1 MATITE
7 LEQALIAADAAGDVE
22 AATLLAREIQI
33 RRETG
38 GERGVIPMMG
48 DAPLPS
54 EMVEATP
61 VEQPPVQP
69 VEQAPLAQQQE
80 GGILSTLKNLPAA
93 IVETVT
99 GAERATEATRTL
111 PEWTT
116 MPELNS
122 FSFQSA
128 LTGLGTLLS
137 TTDQAV
143 EIIKSNYP
151 ATEVMQDEKGNFI
164 LRSSIDG
171 KDYAIPPGFSMG
183 DIPRGVAAA
192 RLFTPYGAGSV
203 GAYLGLQAPK
213 TILGAGLRGT
223 GIQTGIEAAKV
234 GAGAEFKPEQIAK
247 DIAITGGLEA
257 VVPAASR
264 VVKALKGTPTP
275 PPPRIEPTMDGV
287 TPPVSAPTMPMADL
301 VETTRV
307 AAGETRIPGAQT
319 RAMQVLA
326 SETAADP
333 KTLEAAKRLGIDQ
346 FLQPDHITTNQ
357 VYRELAQAVKSVPGS
372 QARATELEGFKVI
385 GERADKLLADIGGT
399 KDMSTLSATV
409 QKRMQSD
416 VDDLATKTEY
426 LFTNTINKAIPVR
439 AEVNPQSILNYL
451 ITRGE
456 DLGGLQN
463 LSAMEKDVF
472 KRLSPKKQKIDG
484 VDVEVLPTY
493 AQLDQVR
500 KDIGSAYKQAGPFKD
515 SDRASL
521 DALYGPLAQDQKAV
535 AQSFGVG
542 EAFEAA
548 QKAVKVR
555 KSIEK
560 DMTSLFGK
568 QLHLSMVDNVTG
580 SMKALP
586 KGDEKKLIALLKAVP
601 PDMRQEVVASGLN
614 TAFGRAALD
623 KKLGFNEF
631 ATFYQGL
638 LENKQAYAAVMSN
651 LPTGARKQLSD
662 LYRVSRGIAL
672 SSRERIVTGRI
683 QAAQQALFDNADNF
697 VGKIIEAGK
706 KGAIVSTV
714 EMAGRSV
721 GLPGVGVAAAV
732 ASAVTKNKT
741 PMQKAADDLLSSRE
755 FLQAARDVA
764 QGNNQKAAEQVAK
777 SKAFTKL
784 AKQLGM
790 PQQMDYRIQWLLNTM
805 QASRQFGD
813 ENNPTQENE

>member
-1 MATITE
+1 MATIQE
-7 LEQALIAADAAGDVE
+7 LEQALMAADAAGDVE
-22 AATLLAREIQI
+22 AATLIAREIQI
-33 RRETG
+33 RRETE

-54 EMVEATP
+54 EMAEAAP
-61 VEQPPVQP
+61 VEQPPAMP
-69 VEQAPLAQQQE
+69 VEQAPQAQQQE

-111 PEWTT
+111 PEWTS

-151 ATEVMQDEKGNFI
+151 ATQVMQDEKGNFI

-183 DIPRGVAAA
+183 DIPRVIGGALA
-192 RLFTPYGAGSV
+192 FTPAGR
-203 GAYLGLQAPK
+203 AT
-213 TILGAGLRGT
+213 TILGAGGKAGLT
-223 GIQTGIEAAKV
+223 QAGIEATKV
-234 GAGAEFKPEQIAK
+234 GAGAELKPEQIVK
-247 DIAITGGLEA
+247 DIATTSVLEA
-257 VVPAASR
+257 AVPGASR
-264 VVKALKGTPTP
+264 VVKTLRGTSTP
-275 PPPRIEPTMDGV
+275 QPPRIEPAMDASI
-287 TPPVSAPTMPMADL
+287 PSVSAPNMPLTELA
-301 VETTRV
+301 ETTKV

-326 SETAADP
+326 SETAPDP
-333 KTLEAAKRLGIDQ
+333 KTLEAAKRLGVDQ
-346 FLQPDHITTNQ
+346 YLQPDHITTNQ

-372 QARATELEGFKVI
+372 QARAAEIDAFRAI
-385 GERADKLLADIGGT
+385 GDRADKLVADIGGT

-416 VDDLATKTEY
+416 VDDLAAKTED
-426 LFTNTINKAIPVR
+426 LFVNTINKAIPVR
-439 AEVNPQSILNYL
+439 AEVTPQNILNYL

-472 KRLSPKKQKIDG
+472 KRLSPKKEKING
-484 VDVEVLPTY
+484 VDVEVYPTY

-542 EAFEAA
+542 EAFELA
-548 QKAVKVR
+548 QNGVKIR

-568 QLHLSMVDNVTG
+568 QLHLSMVDNITG
-580 SMKALP
+580 AMKALP
-586 KGDEKKLIALLKAVP
+586 KGDEKKLINLLKAVP
-601 PDMRQEVVASGLN
+601 ADMRQEVVASGLN

-623 KKLGFNEF
+623 KKLGFNEY
-631 ATFYQGL
+631 ATWYQGL

-651 LPTGARKQLSD
+651 LPPGARKQLSD

-697 VGKIIEAGK
+697 IGKIVEAGQ

-732 ASAVTKNKT
+732 ASAVTKSKT

-764 QGNNQKAAEQVAK
+764 QGNNKKAAEQVAK
-777 SKAFTKL
+777 SKAFTRF
-784 AKQLGM
+784 AKELGM
-790 PQQMDYRIQWLLNTM
+790 PQQMDYRVQWLLNTM
-805 QASRQFGD
+805 QSGRQFGD
-813 ENNPTQENE
+813 EGE

>member
-1 MATITE
+1 MATTQE

-54 EMVEATP
+54 EKAEAAPVEPLPTSP
-61 VEQPPVQP
+61 VEQQQLPPT
-69 VEQAPLAQQQE
+69 E
-80 GGILSTLKNLPAA
+80 GGILSTLKKLPSA

-99 GAERATEATRTL
+99 GAQRATEATRTL
-111 PEWTT
+111 PEWTS

-171 KDYAIPPGFSMG
+171 KDYVIPPGFSMG
-183 DIPRGVAAA
+183 DIPRVVGGIAA
-192 RLFTPYGAGSV
+192 FTPAGR
-203 GAYLGLQAPK
+203 AT
-213 TILGAGLRGT
+213 TILGAGGKAGLT
-223 GIQTGIEAAKV
+223 QASIEAAKV
-234 GAGAEFKPEQIAK
+234 GAGAELKPVEIAK
-247 DIAITGGLEA
+247 EVATTSILEA
-257 VVPAASR
+257 AVPGASR
-264 VVKALKGTPTP
+264 VVKTLKDTPTP
-275 PPPRIEPTMDGV
+275 APPRIEPTMDV
-287 TPPVSAPTMPMADL
+287 SIPPVSAPAMPMTELA
-301 VETTRV
+301 ETTKV

-326 SETAADP
+326 SETAPDP
-333 KTLEAAKRLGIDQ
+333 KTIEAAKRLGIDQ
-346 FLQPDHITTNQ
+346 YLQPDHVTTNQ

-372 QARATELEGFKVI
+372 QARAAEIDAFRAI
-385 GERADKLLADIGGT
+385 SDRADKLVADISGT

-416 VDDLATKTEY
+416 VDDLVTKTED

-472 KRLSPKKQKIDG
+472 RRLSPKKQKVDG
-484 VDVEVLPTY
+484 VDVEIFPTY

-548 QKAVKVR
+548 NKAVQVR

-568 QLHLSMVDNVTG
+568 QLHLSMVDNITG
-580 SMKALP
+580 AIKALP
-586 KGDEKKLIALLKAVP
+586 KGDEKKLINLLKAVP
-601 PDMRQEVVASGLN
+601 ADMRQEVVASGLN

-623 KKLGFNEF
+623 KKLGFNEY
-631 ATFYQGL
+631 ATWYQGL
-638 LENKQAYAAVMSN
+638 LENKQAYTALMSN
-651 LPTGARKQLSD
+651 LPPGARKQLSD

-672 SSRERIVTGRI
+672 SSKERIVTGRI

-697 VGKIIEAGK
+697 IGKIVEAGK

-777 SKAFTKL
+777 SKAFTKF
-784 AKQLGM
+784 AKELGM
-790 PQQMDYRIQWLLNTM
+790 PQKMDYRVQWLLNTM
-805 QASRQFGD
+805 QSGRQFGD
-813 ENNPTQENE
+813 EGEQ

>member
-1 MATITE
+1 MATTQE
-7 LEQALIAADAAGDVE
+7 LEQALMAADAAGDVE
-22 AATLLAREIQI
+22 AATLIAREIQI

-54 EMVEATP
+54 ETTPSP
-61 VEQPPVQP
+61 VEPLPSSE
-69 VEQAPLAQQQE
+69 VEQKQLPPAE
-80 GGILSTLKNLPAA
+80 GGILTTLKNLPSA
-93 IVETVT
+93 IVESVT
-99 GAERATEATRTL
+99 GAKRATEATRTL
-111 PEWTT
+111 PEWTS

-151 ATEVMQDEKGNFI
+151 ATEVMQDEKGNYI

-183 DIPRGVAAA
+183 DIPRVVGGIAA
-192 RLFTPYGAGSV
+192 FTPAGR
-203 GAYLGLQAPK
+203 AT
-213 TILGAGLRGT
+213 TILGAGSKAAGT
-223 GIQTGIEAAKV
+223 QAAIEAAKV
-234 GAGAEFKPEQIAK
+234 GAGAELKPVEIAK
-247 DIAITGGLEA
+247 DIATTGVLEA
-257 VVPAASR
+257 VVPGASR

-275 PPPRIEPTMDGV
+275 APPRIEPTMDGSV
-287 TPPVSAPTMPMADL
+287 TPPVIAPTMPMAEL
-301 VETTRV
+301 AETTKV

-326 SETAADP
+326 SETAPDP
-333 KTLEAAKRLGIDQ
+333 KTIEAAKRLGIDQ
-346 FLQPDHITTNQ
+346 YLQPDHVTTNQ

-372 QARATELEGFKVI
+372 QARAAEIDAFRAI
-385 GERADKLLADIGGT
+385 GDRADKLVADIGGT
-399 KDMSTLSATV
+399 KDMSTLSAIV

-416 VDDLATKTEY
+416 VDDLATKTED

-472 KRLSPKKQKIDG
+472 RRLSPKIQKIDG
-484 VDVEVLPTY
+484 VDVEVFPTY

-500 KDIGSAYKQAGPFKD
+500 KDIGSAYKQSGPFKD

-521 DALYGPLAQDQKAV
+521 DALYGPLAKDQKAV

-548 QKAVKVR
+548 NKAVQVR

-568 QLHLSMVDNVTG
+568 QLHLSMVDNITG
-580 SMKALP
+580 AMKALP
-586 KGDEKKLIALLKAVP
+586 KGDEKKLINLLKAVP
-601 PDMRQEVVASGLN
+601 ADMRQEVVASGLN

-623 KKLGFNEF
+623 KKLGFNEY
-631 ATFYQGL
+631 ATWYQGL
-638 LENKQAYAAVMSN
+638 LENKQAYTAVMSN
-651 LPTGARKQLSD
+651 LPPGARKQLSD

-672 SSRERIVTGRI
+672 SSKERIVTGRI

-697 VGKIIEAGK
+697 IGKIVEAGK

-777 SKAFTKL
+777 SKAFTKF
-784 AKQLGM
+784 ARELGM
-790 PQQMDYRIQWLLNTM
+790 PQEMDYRVQWLLNTM
-805 QASRQFGD
+805 QSSRQFGD
-813 ENNPTQENE
+813 EGEQ

>member
-1 MATITE
+1 MATTQE
-7 LEQALIAADAAGDVE
+7 LEQALIAADAAGDVQ

-54 EMVEATP
+54 EKAEAAPVEPLPTSP
-61 VEQPPVQP
+61 VEQQQLPPT
-69 VEQAPLAQQQE
+69 E
-80 GGILSTLKNLPAA
+80 GGILSTLKKLPSA

-99 GAERATEATRTL
+99 GAQRATEATRTL
-111 PEWTT
+111 PEWTS

-122 FSFQSA
+122 FSFQSV
-128 LTGLGTLLS
+128 LTGMGTLLS

-143 EIIKSNYP
+143 EIIKANYP
-151 ATEVMQDEKGNFI
+151 ATEVMQDEKGNYI

-171 KDYAIPPGFSMG
+171 KDYAVPPGFSMG
-183 DIPRGVAAA
+183 DIPRVIGGIAA
-192 RLFTPYGAGSV
+192 FTPAGRATTV
-203 GAYLGLQAPK
+203 
-213 TILGAGLRGT
+213 LGAGGGAAAT
-223 GIQTGIEAAKV
+223 QAGIEAAKV
-234 GAGAEFKPEQIAK
+234 ASGAELKPYEIVK
-247 DIAITGGLEA
+247 DVATTGVLEA
-257 VVPAASR
+257 AVPGASR
-264 VVKALKGTPTP
+264 VIKALRGEPAP
-275 PPPRIEPTMDGV
+275 PIPRVEPTMDRVVVPQPVGG
-287 TPPVSAPTMPMADL
+287 TPQASMTLPELA
-301 VETTRV
+301 ETTKV

-326 SETAADP
+326 SETAPDP
-333 KTLEAAKRLGIDQ
+333 KTIEAAKRLGIDQ
-346 FLQPDHITTNQ
+346 YLQPDHVTTNQ

-372 QARATELEGFKVI
+372 QARAAELDSFRVI
-385 GERADKLLADIGGT
+385 GERADKLVADIGGT

-409 QKRMQSD
+409 QKQMQSD
-416 VDDLATKTEY
+416 VDDLAAKTED
-426 LFTNTINKAIPVR
+426 LFINTINKAIPVR
-439 AEVNPQSILNYL
+439 AEVNPQNILNYL
-451 ITRGE
+451 ITRGK

-472 KRLSPKKQKIDG
+472 RRLSPKKQKIDG
-484 VDVEVLPTY
+484 VDVEVYPTY

-548 QKAVKVR
+548 NKTVQVR

-568 QLHLSMVDNVTG
+568 QLHLSMVDNITG
-580 SMKALP
+580 AIKALP
-586 KGDEKKLIALLKAVP
+586 KGDEKKLINLLKAVP
-601 PDMRQEVVASGLN
+601 ADMRQEVVASGLN

-623 KKLGFNEF
+623 KKLGFNEY
-631 ATFYQGL
+631 ATWYQGL
-638 LENKQAYAAVMSN
+638 LENKQAYTAVMSN
-651 LPTGARKQLSD
+651 LPPGARKQLSD

-672 SSRERIVTGRI
+672 SSKERIVTGRI

-697 VGKIIEAGK
+697 IGKIVEAGK

-714 EMAGRSV
+714 EAAGRVV

-732 ASAVTKNKT
+732 ASAVSKNKT
-741 PMQKAADDLLSSRE
+741 PMQKAADDLLSSPE

-777 SKAFTKL
+777 SKAFTKF
-784 AKQLGM
+784 AKELGM
-790 PQQMDYRIQWLLNTM
+790 PQKMDYRVQWLLNTM
-805 QASRQFGD
+805 QSGRQFGD
-813 ENNPTQENE
+813 EGEQ

>member
-1 MATITE
+1 MATTQE
-7 LEQALIAADAAGDVE
+7 LEQALMSADAAGDVE

-38 GERGVIPMMG
+38 GERGLIPMMG

-54 EMVEATP
+54 EMSEA
-61 VEQPPVQP
+61 VQP
-69 VEQAPLAQQQE
+69 QQVAQLTGQPDT
-80 GGILSTLKNLPAA
+80 GILSTIKSIPAA
-93 IVETVT
+93 VVEAVT
-99 GAERATEATRTL
+99 GRERATEATRTL

-143 EIIKSNYP
+143 EIIKANYP

-171 KDYAIPPGFSMG
+171 KDYAIPPGFSTG
-183 DIPRGVAAA
+183 DIPRGVGAIAA
-192 RLFTPYGAGSV
+192 FTPAGR
-203 GAYLGLQAPK
+203 AT
-213 TILGAGLRGT
+213 TILGAGGRGAAT
-223 GIQTGIEAAKV
+223 QAGIETAKV
-234 GAGAEFKPEQIAK
+234 GAGAEVKPLEIAK

-257 VVPAASR
+257 AVPGASR
-264 VVKALKGTPTP
+264 VVKALRGTPTP
-275 PPPRIEPTMDGV
+275 TPPRIEPTMDGV
-287 TPPVSAPTMPMADL
+287 TPPVSAPSMPMRELA
-301 VETTRV
+301 ETTRV

-326 SETAADP
+326 SETAPDP
-333 KTLEAAKRLGIDQ
+333 KLIEAAKRLGIDQ
-346 FLQPDHITTNQ
+346 YLQPDHVTTNQ

-372 QARATELEGFKVI
+372 QARAAEIDAFRAI
-385 GERADKLLADIGGT
+385 GDRADKLVADIGGT

-416 VDDLATKTEY
+416 VDDLATKTED
-426 LFTNTINKAIPVR
+426 LFTNTINKAIPIR

-451 ITRGE
+451 ITRGD

-472 KRLSPKKQKIDG
+472 RRLSPKVQKFDG
-484 VDVEVLPTY
+484 VDVEVFPTY

-500 KDIGSAYKQAGPFKD
+500 KDIGSAYKQSGPFKD

-548 QKAVKVR
+548 NKAVQVR

-568 QLHLSMVDNVTG
+568 QLHLSMVDNITG
-580 SMKALP
+580 AIKALP
-586 KGDEKKLIALLKAVP
+586 KGDEKKLINLLKAVP
-601 PDMRQEVVASGLN
+601 ADMRQEVVASGLN

-623 KKLGFNEF
+623 KKLGFNEY
-631 ATFYQGL
+631 ATWYQGL
-638 LENKQAYAAVMSN
+638 LENKQAYTAVMSN
-651 LPTGARKQLSD
+651 LPPSARKQLSD

-672 SSRERIVTGRI
+672 SSKERIVTGRI
-683 QAAQQALFDNADNF
+683 QAAQQALFDNADNL
-697 VGKIIEAGK
+697 VGKIVEAGQ
-706 KGAIVSTV
+706 KGAIVATV
-714 EMAGRSV
+714 EKAGQAL
-721 GLPGVGVAAAV
+721 GLPGLGIATAV
-732 ASAVTKNKT
+732 ASAVSKSKT
-741 PMQKAADDLLSSRE
+741 PMQQAADDLLSSRE

-777 SKAFTKL
+777 SKAFTKF
-784 AKQLGM
+784 AKELGM
-790 PQQMDYRIQWLLNTM
+790 PQKMDYRVQWLLNTM
-805 QASRQFGD
+805 QSGRQFGD
-813 ENNPTQENE
+813 EGEQ

>member
-1 MATITE
+1 MATTQE
-7 LEQALIAADAAGDVE
+7 LEQALMAADAAGDVE
-22 AATLLAREIQI
+22 AATLIAREIQI

-54 EMVEATP
+54 ETTPTP
-61 VEQPPVQP
+61 VEPLPSSE
-69 VEQAPLAQQQE
+69 VEQQQLPPAE
-80 GGILSTLKNLPAA
+80 GGILTTLKNLPSA
-93 IVETVT
+93 IVESVT
-99 GAERATEATRTL
+99 GAGRATEATRTL
-111 PEWTT
+111 PEWTS

-183 DIPRGVAAA
+183 DIPRVVGGIAA
-192 RLFTPYGAGSV
+192 FTPAGR
-203 GAYLGLQAPK
+203 AA
-213 TILGAGLRGT
+213 TILGAGSKAAGT
-223 GIQTGIEAAKV
+223 QAAIEAAKV
-234 GAGAEFKPEQIAK
+234 GAGAELKPLEIAQ
-247 DIAITGGLEA
+247 DIATTGVLEA
-257 VVPAASR
+257 AVPGASR

-275 PPPRIEPTMDGV
+275 APPRIEPTMDGSV
-287 TPPVSAPTMPMADL
+287 TPPVIAPTMPMAEL
-301 VETTRV
+301 AETTKV

-326 SETAADP
+326 SETAPDP
-333 KTLEAAKRLGIDQ
+333 KTIEAAKRLGIDQ
-346 FLQPDHITTNQ
+346 YLQPDHVTTNQ

-372 QARATELEGFKVI
+372 QARAAEIDAFRAI
-385 GERADKLLADIGGT
+385 GDRADKLVADIGGT

-416 VDDLATKTEY
+416 VDDLATKTED

-472 KRLSPKKQKIDG
+472 KRLSPKIQKIDG
-484 VDVEVLPTY
+484 VDVEVFPTY

-500 KDIGSAYKQAGPFKD
+500 KDIGSAYKQSGPFKD

-521 DALYGPLAQDQKAV
+521 DALYGPLAKDQKAV

-548 QKAVKVR
+548 NKAVQVR

-568 QLHLSMVDNVTG
+568 QLHLSMVDNITG
-580 SMKALP
+580 AMKALP
-586 KGDEKKLIALLKAVP
+586 KGDEKKLINLLKAVP
-601 PDMRQEVVASGLN
+601 ADMRQEVVASGLN

-623 KKLGFNEF
+623 KKLGFNEY
-631 ATFYQGL
+631 ATWYQGL
-638 LENKQAYAAVMSN
+638 LENKQAYTAVMSN
-651 LPTGARKQLSD
+651 LPPGARKQLSD

-672 SSRERIVTGRI
+672 SSKERIVTGRI

-697 VGKIIEAGK
+697 IGKIVEAGK

-777 SKAFTKL
+777 SKAFTKF
-784 AKQLGM
+784 ARELGM
-790 PQQMDYRIQWLLNTM
+790 PQEMDYRVQWLLNTM
-805 QASRQFGD
+805 QSNRQFGD
-813 ENNPTQENE
+813 EGEQ

>member
-1 MATITE
+1 MATIQE
-7 LEQALIAADAAGDVE
+7 LEQALMAADAAGDVE
-22 AATLLAREIQI
+22 AATLIAREIQI
-33 RRETG
+33 RRETE
-38 GERGVIPMMG
+38 GERGVIPMVD
-48 DAPLPS
+48 DAPSPS
-54 EMVEATP
+54 EMAEAAP
-61 VEQPPVQP
+61 VEQPPAMP
-69 VEQAPLAQQQE
+69 VEQAPQAQQQG

-99 GAERATEATRTL
+99 GAGRATEATRTL
-111 PEWTT
+111 PEWTS

-151 ATEVMQDEKGNFI
+151 ATQVMQDEKGNFI

-183 DIPRGVAAA
+183 DIPRVIGGALA
-192 RLFTPYGAGSV
+192 FTPAGR
-203 GAYLGLQAPK
+203 AT
-213 TILGAGLRGT
+213 TILGAGGKAGLT
-223 GIQTGIEAAKV
+223 QAGIEATKV
-234 GAGAEFKPEQIAK
+234 GAGAELKPEQIVK
-247 DIAITGGLEA
+247 DIATTSVLEA
-257 VVPAASR
+257 AVPGASR
-264 VVKALKGTPTP
+264 VVKTLRGTSTP
-275 PPPRIEPTMDGV
+275 QPPRIEPAMDASI
-287 TPPVSAPTMPMADL
+287 PSVSAPNMPLTELA
-301 VETTRV
+301 ETTKV

-326 SETAADP
+326 SETAPDP
-333 KTLEAAKRLGIDQ
+333 KTLEAAKRLGVDQ
-346 FLQPDHITTNQ
+346 YLQPDHITTNQ

-372 QARATELEGFKVI
+372 QARAAEIDAFRAI
-385 GERADKLLADIGGT
+385 GDRADKLVADIGGT

-416 VDDLATKTEY
+416 VDDLAAKTED
-426 LFTNTINKAIPVR
+426 LFVNTINKAIPVR
-439 AEVNPQSILNYL
+439 AEVNPQNILNYL

-472 KRLSPKKQKIDG
+472 KRLSPKKEKING
-484 VDVEVLPTY
+484 VDVEVYPTY

-542 EAFEAA
+542 EAFELA
-548 QKAVKVR
+548 QNGVKIR

-568 QLHLSMVDNVTG
+568 QLHLSMVDNITG
-580 SMKALP
+580 AMKALP
-586 KGDEKKLIALLKAVP
+586 KGDEKKLINLLKAVP
-601 PDMRQEVVASGLN
+601 ADMRQEVVASGLN

-623 KKLGFNEF
+623 KKLGFNEY
-631 ATFYQGL
+631 ATWYQGL

-651 LPTGARKQLSD
+651 LPPGARKQLSD

-697 VGKIIEAGK
+697 IGKIVEAGQ

-732 ASAVTKNKT
+732 ASAVTKSKT

-764 QGNNQKAAEQVAK
+764 QGNNKKAAEQVAK
-777 SKAFTKL
+777 SKAFTKF
-784 AKQLGM
+784 AKELGM
-790 PQQMDYRIQWLLNTM
+790 PQQMDYRVQWLLNTM
-805 QASRQFGD
+805 QSGRQFGD
-813 ENNPTQENE
+813 EGE

>member
-1 MATITE
+1 MATTQE

-38 GERGVIPMMG
+38 GERGLIPMMG

-54 EMVEATP
+54 EMAEATP
-61 VEQPPVQP
+61 VEPLPTSP
-69 VEQAPLAQQQE
+69 VEQQQLPPTE
-80 GGILSTLKNLPAA
+80 GGILTTLKNLPSA

-99 GAERATEATRTL
+99 GAQRATEATRTL

-171 KDYAIPPGFSMG
+171 KDYVIPPGFSMG
-183 DIPRGVAAA
+183 DIPRVVGGIAA
-192 RLFTPYGAGSV
+192 FTPAGR
-203 GAYLGLQAPK
+203 AT
-213 TILGAGLRGT
+213 TILGAGGKAGLT
-223 GIQTGIEAAKV
+223 QASIEAAKV
-234 GAGAEFKPEQIAK
+234 GAGAELKPVEIAK
-247 DIAITGGLEA
+247 DIATTSVLEA
-257 VVPAASR
+257 AVPGASR
-264 VVKALKGTPTP
+264 VVKTLRGTPTL
-275 PPPRIEPTMDGV
+275 PPPRIEPTMDV
-287 TPPVSAPTMPMADL
+287 SIPPVSAPTMPMAEL
-301 VETTRV
+301 AETTKV

-326 SETAADP
+326 SETAPDP

-346 FLQPDHITTNQ
+346 YLQPDHVTTNQ

-372 QARATELEGFKVI
+372 QARAAEIDAFRAI
-385 GERADKLLADIGGT
+385 GDRADKLVADIGGT

-416 VDDLATKTEY
+416 VDDLATKTED
-426 LFTNTINKAIPVR
+426 LFTKTINKAIPVR

-451 ITRGE
+451 ITRGD

-472 KRLSPKKQKIDG
+472 RRLSPKMQKIDG
-484 VDVEVLPTY
+484 VDVEVFPTY

-500 KDIGSAYKQAGPFKD
+500 KDIGSAYKQSGPFKD

-548 QKAVKVR
+548 NKAVQVR

-568 QLHLSMVDNVTG
+568 QLHLSMVDNITG
-580 SMKALP
+580 AMKALP
-586 KGDEKKLIALLKAVP
+586 KGDEKKLINLLKAVP
-601 PDMRQEVVASGLN
+601 ADMRQEVVASGLN

-623 KKLGFNEF
+623 KKLGFNEY
-631 ATFYQGL
+631 ATWYQGL
-638 LENKQAYAAVMSN
+638 LENKQAYTAVMSN
-651 LPTGARKQLSD
+651 LPPGARKQLSD

-672 SSRERIVTGRI
+672 SSKERIVTGRI

-697 VGKIIEAGK
+697 IGKIVEAGK

-777 SKAFTKL
+777 SKAFTKF
-784 AKQLGM
+784 AKELGM
-790 PQQMDYRIQWLLNTM
+790 PQKMDYRVQWLLNTM
-805 QASRQFGD
+805 QSGRQFGD
-813 ENNPTQENE
+813 EGEQ

>member
-1 MATITE
+1 MATTQE

-22 AATLLAREIQI
+22 AATLLAREIQL

-38 GERGVIPMMG
+38 GERGVIPMLG

-54 EMVEATP
+54 EIAEATP
-61 VEQPPVQP
+61 VEQPPAMP

-80 GGILSTLKNLPAA
+80 GGILTTLKNLPSA

-99 GAERATEATRTL
+99 GAQRATEATRTL
-111 PEWTT
+111 PEWTS

-171 KDYAIPPGFSMG
+171 KDYVIPPGFSMG
-183 DIPRGVAAA
+183 DIPRVVGGIAAV
-192 RLFTPYGAGSV
+192 TPAGR
-203 GAYLGLQAPK
+203 AT
-213 TILGAGLRGT
+213 TILGAGGKAGLT
-223 GIQTGIEAAKV
+223 QASIEAAKV
-234 GAGAEFKPEQIAK
+234 GAGAELKPVEIAK
-247 DIAITGGLEA
+247 DIATTSVLEM
-257 VVPAASR
+257 VVPGASR
-264 VVKALKGTPTP
+264 VVKTLRGTPTP
-275 PPPRIEPTMDGV
+275 PPPRIEPTMDV
-287 TPPVSAPTMPMADL
+287 SIPPVAAPTMPMAEL
-301 VETTRV
+301 AETTKV
-307 AAGETRIPGAQT
+307 AAGETRIPGAPT

-326 SETAADP
+326 SETAPDP
-333 KTLEAAKRLGIDQ
+333 KTLAAAKRLGIDQ
-346 FLQPDHITTNQ
+346 YLQPDHVTTNQ

-372 QARATELEGFKVI
+372 QARAAELEGFKVI
-385 GERADKLLADIGGT
+385 GDRAEKLVANIGGT
-399 KDMSTLSATV
+399 KDLSTLSESV
-409 QKRMQSD
+409 QKKLQSD
-416 VDDLATKTEY
+416 VDDLATKTED

-472 KRLSPKKQKIDG
+472 RRLSPKVQKIDG
-484 VDVEVLPTY
+484 VDVEVFPTY

-500 KDIGSAYKQAGPFKD
+500 KDIGSAYKQSGPFKD

-548 QKAVKVR
+548 NKAVQVR

-568 QLHLSMVDNVTG
+568 QLHLSMVDNITG
-580 SMKALP
+580 AIKALP
-586 KGDEKKLIALLKAVP
+586 KGDEKKLINLLKAVP
-601 PDMRQEVVASGLN
+601 ADMRQEVVASGLN

-623 KKLGFNEF
+623 KKLGFNEY
-631 ATFYQGL
+631 ATWYQGL
-638 LENKQAYAAVMSN
+638 LENKQAYTAVMSN
-651 LPTGARKQLSD
+651 LPPGARKQLSD

-672 SSRERIVTGRI
+672 SSKERIVTGRI

-697 VGKIIEAGK
+697 IGKIVEAGK

-777 SKAFTKL
+777 SKAFTKF
-784 AKQLGM
+784 AKELGM
-790 PQQMDYRIQWLLNTM
+790 PQKMDYRVQWLLNTM
-805 QASRQFGD
+805 QSGRQFGD
-813 ENNPTQENE
+813 EGEQ

>member
-1 MATITE
+1 MATTQE

-22 AATLLAREIQI
+22 AATLIAREIQI

-38 GERGVIPMMG
+38 GERGLIPMMG
-48 DAPLPS
+48 DATLPS
-54 EMVEATP
+54 EMAEATP
-61 VEQPPVQP
+61 VQPLPTSP
-69 VEQAPLAQQQE
+69 VEQSPLAQQQE
-80 GGILSTLKNLPAA
+80 GGILTTLKNLPSA

-99 GAERATEATRTL
+99 GAQRATEATRTL
-111 PEWTT
+111 PEWTS

-171 KDYAIPPGFSMG
+171 KDYVIPPGFSMG
-183 DIPRGVAAA
+183 DIPRVVGGIAA
-192 RLFTPYGAGSV
+192 FTPAGR
-203 GAYLGLQAPK
+203 AT
-213 TILGAGLRGT
+213 TILGAGGKAGLT
-223 GIQTGIEAAKV
+223 QASIETAKV
-234 GAGAEFKPEQIAK
+234 GAGAEFKPLEIAK
-247 DIAITGGLEA
+247 DIATTSVLEA
-257 VVPAASR
+257 AVPGVSR
-264 VVKALKGTPTP
+264 VVKTLRGTPTP
-275 PPPRIEPTMDGV
+275 PPPRIEPTMDV
-287 TPPVSAPTMPMADL
+287 SIPPVSAPTMPMAEL
-301 VETTRV
+301 AETTKV

-326 SETAADP
+326 SETAPDP

-346 FLQPDHITTNQ
+346 YLQPDHVTTNQ

-372 QARATELEGFKVI
+372 QARAAELEGFRVI
-385 GERADKLLADIGGT
+385 GDRAEKLVTDIGGT
-399 KDMSTLSATV
+399 KDLSTLSESV
-409 QKRMQSD
+409 QKKLQST
-416 VDDLATKTEY
+416 VDELTAKSEG
-426 LFTNTINKAIPVR
+426 LFVNTINKAIPPPT
-439 AEVNPQSILNYL
+439 EVNPQNIINYL
-451 ITRGE
+451 TERAKN
-456 DLGGLQN
+456 LGGLQK
-463 LSAMEKDVF
+463 LSATEKDVYR
-472 KRLSPKKQKIDG
+472 RLAPQIKKVDG
-484 VDVEVLPTY
+484 IEVEVFPTY
-493 AQLDQVR
+493 TMLDQVR
-500 KDIGSAYKQAGPFKD
+500 KDIGSGYKKAGPFKD
-515 SDRASL
+515 ADTEAL
-521 DALYGPLAQDQKAV
+521 DALYGPIRQDQSAV
-535 AQSFGVG
+535 AKSFGVG
-542 EAFEAA
+542 EAFETAMST
-548 QKAVKVR
+548 VKLR

-568 QLHLSMVDNVTG
+568 QLHLSMVDNITG
-580 SMKALP
+580 AIKALP
-586 KGDEKKLIALLKAVP
+586 KGDEKKLINLLKAVP
-601 PDMRQEVVASGLN
+601 ADMRQEVVASGLN

-623 KKLGFNEF
+623 KKLGFNEY
-631 ATFYQGL
+631 ATWYQGL
-638 LENKQAYAAVMSN
+638 LENKQAYTAVMSN
-651 LPTGARKQLSD
+651 LPPGARKQLSD

-672 SSRERIVTGRI
+672 SSKERIVTGRI

-697 VGKIIEAGK
+697 IGKIVEAGK

-777 SKAFTKL
+777 SKAFTKF
-784 AKQLGM
+784 AKELGM
-790 PQQMDYRIQWLLNTM
+790 PQKMDYRVQWLLNTM
-805 QASRQFGD
+805 QSGRQFGD
-813 ENNPTQENE
+813 EGEQ

>member
-1 MATITE
+1 MATTQE
-7 LEQALIAADAAGDVE
+7 LEQALMAADAAGDVE
-22 AATLLAREIQI
+22 AATLIAREIQI

-54 EMVEATP
+54 ETTPAP
-61 VEQPPVQP
+61 VE
-69 VEQAPLAQQQE
+69 PLPSSEVKQQQLPPAE
-80 GGILSTLKNLPAA
+80 GGILTTLKNLPSA
-93 IVETVT
+93 IVESVT
-99 GAERATEATRTL
+99 GAGRATEATRTL
-111 PEWTT
+111 PEWTS

-151 ATEVMQDEKGNFI
+151 ATEVMQDEKGNYI

-183 DIPRGVAAA
+183 DIPRVVGGIAA
-192 RLFTPYGAGSV
+192 FTPAGR
-203 GAYLGLQAPK
+203 AA
-213 TILGAGLRGT
+213 TILGAGSKAAGT
-223 GIQTGIEAAKV
+223 QAAIEAAKV
-234 GAGAEFKPEQIAK
+234 GAGAELKPLEIAQ
-247 DIAITGGLEA
+247 DIATTGVLEA
-257 VVPAASR
+257 VVPGASR

-275 PPPRIEPTMDGV
+275 APPRIEPTMDGSV
-287 TPPVSAPTMPMADL
+287 TPPVIAPTMPMAEL
-301 VETTRV
+301 AETTKV

-326 SETAADP
+326 SETAPDP
-333 KTLEAAKRLGIDQ
+333 KTIEAAKRLGIDQ
-346 FLQPDHITTNQ
+346 YLQPDHVTTNQ

-372 QARATELEGFKVI
+372 QARAAEIDAFRAI
-385 GERADKLLADIGGT
+385 GDRADKLVADIGGT
-399 KDMSTLSATV
+399 KDMSTLSAIV

-416 VDDLATKTEY
+416 VDDLATKTED

-472 KRLSPKKQKIDG
+472 RRLSPKIQKIDG
-484 VDVEVLPTY
+484 VDVEVFPTY

-500 KDIGSAYKQAGPFKD
+500 KDIGSAYKQSGPFKD

-521 DALYGPLAQDQKAV
+521 DALYGPLAKDQKAV

-548 QKAVKVR
+548 NKAVQVR

-568 QLHLSMVDNVTG
+568 QLHLSMVDNITG
-580 SMKALP
+580 AMKALP
-586 KGDEKKLIALLKAVP
+586 KGDEKKLINLLKAVP
-601 PDMRQEVVASGLN
+601 ADMRQEVVASGLN

-623 KKLGFNEF
+623 KKLGFNEY
-631 ATFYQGL
+631 ATWYQGL
-638 LENKQAYAAVMSN
+638 LENKQAYTAVMSN
-651 LPTGARKQLSD
+651 LPPGARKQLSD

-672 SSRERIVTGRI
+672 SSKERIVTGRI

-697 VGKIIEAGK
+697 IGKIVEAGK

-777 SKAFTKL
+777 SKAFTKF
-784 AKQLGM
+784 ARELGM
-790 PQQMDYRIQWLLNTM
+790 PQEMDYRVQWLLNTM
-805 QASRQFGD
+805 QSSRQFGD
-813 ENNPTQENE
+813 EGEQ

>member
-1 MATITE
+1 MATIQE
-7 LEQALIAADAAGDVE
+7 LEQALMAADAAGDVE
-22 AATLLAREIQI
+22 AATLIAREIQI
-33 RRETG
+33 RRETE
-38 GERGVIPMMG
+38 GERGVIPMVD
-48 DAPLPS
+48 DAPSPS
-54 EMVEATP
+54 EMAEAAP
-61 VEQPPVQP
+61 VEQPPAMP
-69 VEQAPLAQQQE
+69 VEQAPQAQQQE

-99 GAERATEATRTL
+99 GAGRATEATRTL
-111 PEWTT
+111 PEWTS

-151 ATEVMQDEKGNFI
+151 ATQVMQDEKGNFI

-183 DIPRGVAAA
+183 DIPRVIGGALA
-192 RLFTPYGAGSV
+192 FTPAGR
-203 GAYLGLQAPK
+203 AT
-213 TILGAGLRGT
+213 TILGAGGKAGLT
-223 GIQTGIEAAKV
+223 QAGIEATKV
-234 GAGAEFKPEQIAK
+234 GAGAELKPEQIVK
-247 DIAITGGLEA
+247 DIATTSVLEA
-257 VVPAASR
+257 AVPGASR
-264 VVKALKGTPTP
+264 VVKTLRGTSTP
-275 PPPRIEPTMDGV
+275 QPPRIEPAMDASI
-287 TPPVSAPTMPMADL
+287 PSVSAPNMPLTELA
-301 VETTRV
+301 ETTKV

-326 SETAADP
+326 SETAPDP
-333 KTLEAAKRLGIDQ
+333 KTLEAAKRLGVDQ
-346 FLQPDHITTNQ
+346 YLQPDHITTNQ

-372 QARATELEGFKVI
+372 QARAAEIDAFRAI
-385 GERADKLLADIGGT
+385 GDRADKLVADIGGT

-416 VDDLATKTEY
+416 VDDLAAKTED
-426 LFTNTINKAIPVR
+426 LFVNTINKAIPVR
-439 AEVNPQSILNYL
+439 AEVTPQNILNYL

-472 KRLSPKKQKIDG
+472 KRLSPKKEKING
-484 VDVEVLPTY
+484 VDVEVYPTY

-542 EAFEAA
+542 EAFELA
-548 QKAVKVR
+548 QNGVKIR

-568 QLHLSMVDNVTG
+568 QLHLSMVDNITG
-580 SMKALP
+580 AMKALP
-586 KGDEKKLIALLKAVP
+586 KGDEKKLINLLKAVP
-601 PDMRQEVVASGLN
+601 ADMRQEVVASGLN

-623 KKLGFNEF
+623 KKLGFNEY
-631 ATFYQGL
+631 ATWYQGL

-651 LPTGARKQLSD
+651 LPPGARKQLSD

-697 VGKIIEAGK
+697 IGKIVEAGQ

-732 ASAVTKNKT
+732 ASAVTKSKT

-764 QGNNQKAAEQVAK
+764 QGNNKKAAEQVAK
-777 SKAFTKL
+777 SKAFTRF
-784 AKQLGM
+784 AKELGM
-790 PQQMDYRIQWLLNTM
+790 PQQMDYRVQWLLNTM
-805 QASRQFGD
+805 QSGRQFGD
-813 ENNPTQENE
+813 EGE

>member
-1 MATITE
+1 MATFQE
-7 LEQALIAADAAGDVE
+7 LEQALINADAAGDAE
-22 AATLLAREIQI
+22 AATLLAQEVQKLRQPA
-33 RRETG
+33 
-38 GERGVIPMMG
+38 GV
-48 DAPLPS
+48 
-54 EMVEATP
+54 ATP
-61 VEQPPVQP
+61 PESSQKV
-69 VEQAPLAQQQE
+69 QAPLTGQQQ
-80 GGILSTLKNLPAA
+80 GGFFTTLKNIPAA
-93 IVETVT
+93 IVESVT
-99 GAERATEATRTL
+99 GSERATQLTRTL

-137 TTDQAV
+137 SPEQAV

-151 ATEVMQDEKGNFI
+151 KTEVMQDEKGNFI

-171 KDYAIPPGFSMG
+171 KDYAVPPGFSMG

-192 RLFTPYGAGSV
+192 RIFTPYGAGSV

-213 TILGAGLRGT
+213 TILGAGVRGT

-234 GAGAEFKPEQIAK
+234 GAGAEFKPQQIAQ

-264 VVKALKGTPTP
+264 VVKALKGAPTP

-287 TPPVSAPTMPMADL
+287 TPPVSAPTMPMRELA
-301 VETTRV
+301 ETIKV

-326 SETAADP
+326 SETAP
-333 KTLEAAKRLGIDQ
+333 NLKTIEAAKRLGIDQ
-346 FLQPDHITTNQ
+346 YLQPDHVTTNQ

-372 QARATELEGFKVI
+372 QARAAELEGFTII
-385 GERADKLLADIGGT
+385 GDRVQKLVADIGGT
-399 KDMSTLSATV
+399 KDLSTLSGAV
-409 QKRMQSD
+409 QKRMQSQ
-416 VDDLATKTEY
+416 VDELATETQG
-426 LFTNTINKAIPVR
+426 LFDNVINKAIPVR

-472 KRLSPKKQKIDG
+472 RRLSPQVKKVDG
-484 VDVEVLPTY
+484 VDVEVFPTY

-515 SDRASL
+515 ADRGAL

-542 EAFEAA
+542 DAFEAA
-548 QKAVKVR
+548 NKAVQVR

-568 QLHLSMVDNVTG
+568 QLHLSMVDNITG
-580 SMKALP
+580 AMRALP
-586 KGDEKKLIALLKAVP
+586 KGDEKKLINLLKAVP
-601 PDMRQEVVASGLN
+601 QDMRQEVVASGLN

-623 KKLGFNEF
+623 KKLGFNEY
-631 ATFYQGL
+631 ATWYQGL
-638 LENKQAYAAVMSN
+638 LDNKQAYAAVMSN
-651 LPTGARKQLSD
+651 LPPGASKQLSD

-672 SSRERIVTGRI
+672 ASKERIVTGRI
-683 QAAQQALFDNADNF
+683 QAAEQALFDNADNF
-697 VGKIIEAGK
+697 IGKIVEAGK

-721 GLPGVGVAAAV
+721 GLPGVGIAAAV
-732 ASAVTKNKT
+732 ASAVSKSKT
-741 PMQKAADDLLSSRE
+741 PMQQAADNLLSSRE
-755 FLQAARDVA
+755 FLQATRDVA

-777 SKAFTKL
+777 SKAFTKF
-784 AKQLGM
+784 AKELGM
-790 PQQMDYRIQWLLNTM
+790 PQKMDYRVQWLLSTM
-805 QASRQFGD
+805 QAGRQS
-813 ENNPTQENE
+813 TQENE

>member
-1 MATITE
+1 MATIQE
-7 LEQALIAADAAGDVE
+7 LEQALMAADAAGDVE
-22 AATLLAREIQI
+22 AATLIAREIQI
-33 RRETG
+33 RRETE
-38 GERGVIPMMG
+38 GERGVIPMVD
-48 DAPLPS
+48 DAPSPS
-54 EMVEATP
+54 EMAEAAP
-61 VEQPPVQP
+61 VEQPPAMP
-69 VEQAPLAQQQE
+69 VEQAPQAQQQG

-111 PEWTT
+111 PEWTS

-151 ATEVMQDEKGNFI
+151 ATQVMQDEKGNFI

-183 DIPRGVAAA
+183 DIPRVIGGALA
-192 RLFTPYGAGSV
+192 FTPAGR
-203 GAYLGLQAPK
+203 AT
-213 TILGAGLRGT
+213 TILGAGGKAGLT
-223 GIQTGIEAAKV
+223 QAGIEATKV
-234 GAGAEFKPEQIAK
+234 GAGAELKPEQIVK
-247 DIAITGGLEA
+247 DIATTSVLEA
-257 VVPAASR
+257 AVPGASR
-264 VVKALKGTPTP
+264 VVKTLRGTSTP
-275 PPPRIEPTMDGV
+275 QPPRIEPAMDASI
-287 TPPVSAPTMPMADL
+287 PSVSAPNMPLTELA
-301 VETTRV
+301 ETTKV

-326 SETAADP
+326 SETAPDP
-333 KTLEAAKRLGIDQ
+333 KTLEAAKRLGVDQ
-346 FLQPDHITTNQ
+346 YLQPDHITTNQ

-372 QARATELEGFKVI
+372 QARAAEIDAFRAI
-385 GERADKLLADIGGT
+385 GDRADKLVADIGGT

-416 VDDLATKTEY
+416 VDDLAAKTED
-426 LFTNTINKAIPVR
+426 LFVNTINKAIPVR
-439 AEVNPQSILNYL
+439 AEVTPQNILNYL

-472 KRLSPKKQKIDG
+472 KRLSPKKEKING
-484 VDVEVLPTY
+484 VDVEVYPTY

-542 EAFEAA
+542 EAFELA
-548 QKAVKVR
+548 QNGVKIR

-568 QLHLSMVDNVTG
+568 QLHLSMVDNITG
-580 SMKALP
+580 AMKALP
-586 KGDEKKLIALLKAVP
+586 KGDEKKLINLLKAVP
-601 PDMRQEVVASGLN
+601 ADMRQEVVASGLN

-623 KKLGFNEF
+623 KKLGFNEY
-631 ATFYQGL
+631 ATWYQGL

-651 LPTGARKQLSD
+651 LPPGARKQLSD

-697 VGKIIEAGK
+697 IGKIVEAGQ

-732 ASAVTKNKT
+732 ASAVTKSKT

-764 QGNNQKAAEQVAK
+764 QGNNKKAAEQVAK
-777 SKAFTKL
+777 SKAFTKF
-784 AKQLGM
+784 AKELGM
-790 PQQMDYRIQWLLNTM
+790 PQQMDYRVQWLLNTM
-805 QASRQFGD
+805 QSGRQFGD
-813 ENNPTQENE
+813 EGE

>member
-1 MATITE
+1 MATTQE

-54 EMVEATP
+54 EMAEAAP

-69 VEQAPLAQQQE
+69 VEQPPLAQQQE
-80 GGILSTLKNLPAA
+80 GGILTTLKNLPSA

-99 GAERATEATRTL
+99 GAQRATEATRTL

-171 KDYAIPPGFSMG
+171 KDYVIPPGFSMG
-183 DIPRGVAAA
+183 DIPRVVGGIAA
-192 RLFTPYGAGSV
+192 FTPAGR
-203 GAYLGLQAPK
+203 AT
-213 TILGAGLRGT
+213 TILGAGGKAGLT
-223 GIQTGIEAAKV
+223 QASIEAAKV
-234 GAGAEFKPEQIAK
+234 GAGAELKPVEIAK
-247 DIAITGGLEA
+247 DIATTSVLEA
-257 VVPAASR
+257 AVPGASR
-264 VVKALKGTPTP
+264 VVKTLRGTPTL
-275 PPPRIEPTMDGV
+275 PPPRIEPTMDV
-287 TPPVSAPTMPMADL
+287 SIPPVSAPTMPMAEL
-301 VETTRV
+301 AETTKV

-326 SETAADP
+326 SETAPDP

-346 FLQPDHITTNQ
+346 YLQPDHVTTNQ

-372 QARATELEGFKVI
+372 QARAAEIDAFRAI
-385 GERADKLLADIGGT
+385 GDRADKLVADIGGT

-416 VDDLATKTEY
+416 VDDLATKTED

-472 KRLSPKKQKIDG
+472 RRLSPKKQKIDG
-484 VDVEVLPTY
+484 VDVEVFPTY

-548 QKAVKVR
+548 NKAVQVR

-568 QLHLSMVDNVTG
+568 QLHLSMVDNITG
-580 SMKALP
+580 AIKALP
-586 KGDEKKLIALLKAVP
+586 KGDEKKLINLLKAVP
-601 PDMRQEVVASGLN
+601 ADMRQEVVASGLN

-623 KKLGFNEF
+623 KKLGFNEY
-631 ATFYQGL
+631 ATWYQGL
-638 LENKQAYAAVMSN
+638 LENKQAYTAVMSN
-651 LPTGARKQLSD
+651 LPPGARKQLSD

-672 SSRERIVTGRI
+672 SSKERIVTGRI

-697 VGKIIEAGK
+697 IGKIVEAGK

-777 SKAFTKL
+777 SKAFTKF
-784 AKQLGM
+784 AKELGM
-790 PQQMDYRIQWLLNTM
+790 PQKMDYRVQWLLNTM
-805 QASRQFGD
+805 QSGRQFGD
-813 ENNPTQENE
+813 EGEQ

>member
-1 MATITE
+1 MATTQE
-7 LEQALIAADAAGDVE
+7 LEQALMAADAAGDVE
-22 AATLLAREIQI
+22 AATLIAREIQI

-54 EMVEATP
+54 ETTPSP
-61 VEQPPVQP
+61 VEPLPSSE
-69 VEQAPLAQQQE
+69 VEQKQLPPAE
-80 GGILSTLKNLPAA
+80 GGILTTLKNLPSA
-93 IVETVT
+93 IVESVT
-99 GAERATEATRTL
+99 GAGRATEATRTL
-111 PEWTT
+111 PEWTS

-151 ATEVMQDEKGNFI
+151 ATEVMQDEKGNYI

-183 DIPRGVAAA
+183 DIPRVVGGIAA
-192 RLFTPYGAGSV
+192 FTPAGR
-203 GAYLGLQAPK
+203 AT
-213 TILGAGLRGT
+213 TILGAGSKAAGT
-223 GIQTGIEAAKV
+223 QAAIEAAKV
-234 GAGAEFKPEQIAK
+234 GAGAELKPVEIAK
-247 DIAITGGLEA
+247 DIATTGVLEA
-257 VVPAASR
+257 VVPGASR

-275 PPPRIEPTMDGV
+275 APPRIEPTMDGSV
-287 TPPVSAPTMPMADL
+287 TPPVIAPTMPMAEL
-301 VETTRV
+301 AETTKV

-326 SETAADP
+326 SETAPDP
-333 KTLEAAKRLGIDQ
+333 KTIEAAKRLGIDQ
-346 FLQPDHITTNQ
+346 YLQPDHVTTNQ

-372 QARATELEGFKVI
+372 QARAAEIDAFRAI
-385 GERADKLLADIGGT
+385 GDRADKLVADIGGT

-416 VDDLATKTEY
+416 VDDLATKTED

-472 KRLSPKKQKIDG
+472 RRLSPKIQKIDG
-484 VDVEVLPTY
+484 VDVEVFPTY

-500 KDIGSAYKQAGPFKD
+500 KDIGSAYKQSGPFKD

-521 DALYGPLAQDQKAV
+521 DALYGPLAKDQKAV

-548 QKAVKVR
+548 NKAVQVR

-568 QLHLSMVDNVTG
+568 QLHLSMVDNITG
-580 SMKALP
+580 AMKALP
-586 KGDEKKLIALLKAVP
+586 KGDEKKLINLLKAVP
-601 PDMRQEVVASGLN
+601 ADMRQEVVASGLN

-623 KKLGFNEF
+623 KKLGFNEY
-631 ATFYQGL
+631 ATWYQGL
-638 LENKQAYAAVMSN
+638 LENKQAYTAVMSN
-651 LPTGARKQLSD
+651 LPPGARKQLSD

-672 SSRERIVTGRI
+672 SSKERIVTGRI

-697 VGKIIEAGK
+697 IGKIVEAGK

-777 SKAFTKL
+777 SKAFTKF
-784 AKQLGM
+784 ARELGM
-790 PQQMDYRIQWLLNTM
+790 PQEMDYRVQWLLNTM
-805 QASRQFGD
+805 QSSRQFGD
-813 ENNPTQENE
+813 EGEQ

>member
-1 MATITE
+1 MATTQE

-38 GERGVIPMMG
+38 GERGVIPMVG
-48 DAPLPS
+48 DEPLPS
-54 EMVEATP
+54 EMTQASPVEPLPSSP
-61 VEQPPVQP
+61 VEQQQLPPS
-69 VEQAPLAQQQE
+69 EQQD
-80 GGILSTLKNLPAA
+80 GGILTRLKNLPSA
-93 IVETVT
+93 IVESVT
-99 GAERATEATRTL
+99 GQQRATEATRTL
-111 PEWTT
+111 PEWTS

-143 EIIKSNYP
+143 EIIKANYP
-151 ATEVMQDEKGNFI
+151 STEVMQDEKGNFI

-171 KDYAIPPGFSMG
+171 KDYAIPPGVSMG
-183 DIPRGVAAA
+183 DIPRVVGGIAA
-192 RLFTPYGAGSV
+192 FTPAGR
-203 GAYLGLQAPK
+203 AA
-213 TILGAGLRGT
+213 TILGAGGKAALT
-223 GIQTGIEAAKV
+223 QTGIEAAKV
-234 GAGAEFKPEQIAK
+234 GAGAEVKPLEIAK

-257 VVPAASR
+257 AVPGASR
-264 VVKALKGTPTP
+264 VVKTLRGTPTP
-275 PPPRIEPTMDGV
+275 PPPRIEPTMDV
-287 TPPVSAPTMPMADL
+287 SIPPVSAPTMSMAEL
-301 VETTRV
+301 AETIKV

-326 SETAADP
+326 SETAPDP
-333 KTLEAAKRLGIDQ
+333 KLIEAAKRLGIDQ
-346 FLQPDHITTNQ
+346 YLQPDHVTTNQ

-372 QARATELEGFKVI
+372 QARAAEIDAFRAI
-385 GERADKLLADIGGT
+385 GDRADKLVADIGGT

-416 VDDLATKTEY
+416 VDDLATKTED

-472 KRLSPKKQKIDG
+472 RRLSPKKQKIDG
-484 VDVEVLPTY
+484 VDVEVFPTY

-542 EAFEAA
+542 EAFDAA
-548 QKAVKVR
+548 NKAVQVR

-568 QLHLSMVDNVTG
+568 QLHLSMVDNITG
-580 SMKALP
+580 AIKALP
-586 KGDEKKLIALLKAVP
+586 KGDEKKLINLLKAVP
-601 PDMRQEVVASGLN
+601 ADMRQEVVASGLN

-623 KKLGFNEF
+623 KKLGFNEY
-631 ATFYQGL
+631 ATWYQGL
-638 LENKQAYAAVMSN
+638 LENKQAYTAVMSN
-651 LPTGARKQLSD
+651 LPPGARKQLFD
-662 LYRVSRGIAL
+662 LYMVSRGIAL
-672 SSRERIVTGRI
+672 SSKERIVTGRI

-697 VGKIIEAGK
+697 IGKIVEAGK

-741 PMQKAADDLLSSRE
+741 PMQQAADDLLSSRE

-777 SKAFTKL
+777 SKAFTKF
-784 AKQLGM
+784 AKELGM
-790 PQQMDYRIQWLLNTM
+790 PKEMDYRVQWLLNTM
-805 QASRQFGD
+805 QSGRQFGD
-813 ENNPTQENE
+813 EGEQ

>member
-1 MATITE
+1 MATTQE
-7 LEQALIAADAAGDVE
+7 LEQALMAADAAGDVE
-22 AATLLAREIQI
+22 AATLIAREIQI

-54 EMVEATP
+54 ETTPAP
-61 VEQPPVQP
+61 VE
-69 VEQAPLAQQQE
+69 PLPSSEVKQQQLPPAE
-80 GGILSTLKNLPAA
+80 GGILTTLKNLPSA
-93 IVETVT
+93 IVESVT
-99 GAERATEATRTL
+99 GAGRATEATRTL
-111 PEWTT
+111 PEWTS

-151 ATEVMQDEKGNFI
+151 ATEVMQDEKGNYI

-183 DIPRGVAAA
+183 DIPRVVGGIAA
-192 RLFTPYGAGSV
+192 FTPAGR
-203 GAYLGLQAPK
+203 AT
-213 TILGAGLRGT
+213 TILGAGSKAAGT
-223 GIQTGIEAAKV
+223 QAAIEAAKV
-234 GAGAEFKPEQIAK
+234 GAGAELKPVEIAK
-247 DIAITGGLEA
+247 DIATTGVLEA
-257 VVPAASR
+257 VVPGASR

-275 PPPRIEPTMDGV
+275 APPRIEPTMDGSV
-287 TPPVSAPTMPMADL
+287 TPPVIAPTMPMAEL
-301 VETTRV
+301 AETTKV

-326 SETAADP
+326 SETAPDP
-333 KTLEAAKRLGIDQ
+333 KTIEAAKRLGIDQ
-346 FLQPDHITTNQ
+346 YLQPDHVTTNQ

-372 QARATELEGFKVI
+372 QARAAEIDAFRAI
-385 GERADKLLADIGGT
+385 GDRADKLVADIGGT
-399 KDMSTLSATV
+399 KDMSTLSAIV

-416 VDDLATKTEY
+416 VDDLATKTED

-472 KRLSPKKQKIDG
+472 RRLSPKIQKIDG
-484 VDVEVLPTY
+484 VDVEVFPTY

-500 KDIGSAYKQAGPFKD
+500 KDIGSAYKQSGPFKD

-521 DALYGPLAQDQKAV
+521 DALYGPLAKDQKAV

-548 QKAVKVR
+548 NKAVQVR

-568 QLHLSMVDNVTG
+568 QLHLSMVDNITG
-580 SMKALP
+580 AMKALP
-586 KGDEKKLIALLKAVP
+586 KGDEKKLINLLKAVP
-601 PDMRQEVVASGLN
+601 ADMRQEVVASGLN

-623 KKLGFNEF
+623 KKLGFNEY
-631 ATFYQGL
+631 ATWYQGL
-638 LENKQAYAAVMSN
+638 LENKQAYTAVMSN
-651 LPTGARKQLSD
+651 LPPGARKQLSD

-672 SSRERIVTGRI
+672 SSKERIVTGRI

-697 VGKIIEAGK
+697 IGKIVEAGK

-777 SKAFTKL
+777 SKAFTKF
-784 AKQLGM
+784 ARELGM
-790 PQQMDYRIQWLLNTM
+790 PQEMDYRVQWLLNTM
-805 QASRQFGD
+805 QSSRQFGD
-813 ENNPTQENE
+813 EGEQ

>member
-1 MATITE
+1 MATTQE
-7 LEQALIAADAAGDVE
+7 LEQALMAADAAGDVE
-22 AATLLAREIQI
+22 AATLIAREIQI

-54 EMVEATP
+54 ETTPSPVEPLPTAP
-61 VEQPPVQP
+61 VEQQQLPP
-69 VEQAPLAQQQE
+69 AE
-80 GGILSTLKNLPAA
+80 GGILTTLKNLPSA
-93 IVETVT
+93 IVESVT
-99 GAERATEATRTL
+99 GAKRATEATRTL
-111 PEWTT
+111 PEWTS

-183 DIPRGVAAA
+183 DIPRIVGGIAA
-192 RLFTPYGAGSV
+192 FTPAGR
-203 GAYLGLQAPK
+203 AA
-213 TILGAGLRGT
+213 TILGAGSKAAGT
-223 GIQTGIEAAKV
+223 QAAIETAKV
-234 GAGAEFKPEQIAK
+234 GAGAELKPLEIAQ
-247 DIAITGGLEA
+247 DIATTGVLEA
-257 VVPAASR
+257 AVPGASR

-275 PPPRIEPTMDGV
+275 ALPRIEPTMDGSV
-287 TPPVSAPTMPMADL
+287 TPPVIAPTMPMAEL
-301 VETTRV
+301 VETTKV

-326 SETAADP
+326 SETAPDP
-333 KTLEAAKRLGIDQ
+333 KTIEAAKRLGIDQ
-346 FLQPDHITTNQ
+346 YLQPDHVTTNQ

-372 QARATELEGFKVI
+372 QARAAEIDAFRAI
-385 GERADKLLADIGGT
+385 GDRADKLVADIGGT

-416 VDDLATKTEY
+416 VDDLATKTED

-472 KRLSPKKQKIDG
+472 KRLSPKIQKIDG
-484 VDVEVLPTY
+484 VDVEVFPTY

-500 KDIGSAYKQAGPFKD
+500 KDIGSAYKQSGPFKD

-521 DALYGPLAQDQKAV
+521 DALYGPLAKDQKAV

-548 QKAVKVR
+548 NKAVQVR

-568 QLHLSMVDNVTG
+568 QLHLSMVDNITG
-580 SMKALP
+580 AMKALP
-586 KGDEKKLIALLKAVP
+586 KGDEKKLINLLKAVP
-601 PDMRQEVVASGLN
+601 ADMRQEVVASGLN

-623 KKLGFNEF
+623 KKLGFNEY
-631 ATFYQGL
+631 ATWYQGL
-638 LENKQAYAAVMSN
+638 LENKQAYTAVMSN
-651 LPTGARKQLSD
+651 LPPGARKQLSD

-672 SSRERIVTGRI
+672 SSKERIVTGRI

-697 VGKIIEAGK
+697 IGKIVEAGK

-777 SKAFTKL
+777 SKAFTKF
-784 AKQLGM
+784 ARELGM
-790 PQQMDYRIQWLLNTM
+790 PQEMDYRVQWLLNTM
-805 QASRQFGD
+805 QSSRQFGD
-813 ENNPTQENE
+813 EGEQ

>member
-1 MATITE
+1 MATTQE

-38 GERGVIPMMG
+38 GERGLIPMMG

-54 EMVEATP
+54 EIAEAAP
-61 VEQPPVQP
+61 IEQPPVQP
-69 VEQAPLAQQQE
+69 VEQSPLAQQQE
-80 GGILSTLKNLPAA
+80 GGILTTLKNLPSA

-99 GAERATEATRTL
+99 GAQRATEATRTL
-111 PEWTT
+111 PEWTS

-171 KDYAIPPGFSMG
+171 KDYVIPPGFSMG
-183 DIPRGVAAA
+183 DIPRVVGGIAA
-192 RLFTPYGAGSV
+192 FTPAGR
-203 GAYLGLQAPK
+203 AT
-213 TILGAGLRGT
+213 TILGAGGKAGLT
-223 GIQTGIEAAKV
+223 QASIEAAKV
-234 GAGAEFKPEQIAK
+234 GAGAELKPLEIAK
-247 DIAITGGLEA
+247 DIATTSVLEA
-257 VVPAASR
+257 AVPGASR
-264 VVKALKGTPTP
+264 VVKTLRGTPTP
-275 PPPRIEPTMDGV
+275 PPPRIEPTMDV
-287 TPPVSAPTMPMADL
+287 SIPPVAAPTMPMAEL
-301 VETTRV
+301 AETTKV

-326 SETAADP
+326 SETAPDP

-346 FLQPDHITTNQ
+346 YLQPDHVTTNQ

-372 QARATELEGFKVI
+372 QARAAEIDAFRAI
-385 GERADKLLADIGGT
+385 GDRADKLVADIGGT

-416 VDDLATKTEY
+416 VDDLATKTED

-451 ITRGE
+451 ITRGD

-472 KRLSPKKQKIDG
+472 RRLSPKVQKIDG
-484 VDVEVLPTY
+484 VDVEVFPTY

-500 KDIGSAYKQAGPFKD
+500 KDIGSAYKQSGPFKD

-548 QKAVKVR
+548 NKAVQVR

-568 QLHLSMVDNVTG
+568 QLHLSMVDNITG
-580 SMKALP
+580 AMKALP
-586 KGDEKKLIALLKAVP
+586 KGDEKKLINLLKAVP
-601 PDMRQEVVASGLN
+601 ADMRQEVVASGLN

-623 KKLGFNEF
+623 KKLGFNEY
-631 ATFYQGL
+631 ATWYQGL
-638 LENKQAYAAVMSN
+638 LENKQAYTAVMSN
-651 LPTGARKQLSD
+651 LPPGARKQLSD

-697 VGKIIEAGK
+697 IGKIVEAGK

-777 SKAFTKL
+777 SKAFTKF
-784 AKQLGM
+784 AKELGM
-790 PQQMDYRIQWLLNTM
+790 PQKMDYRVQWLLNTM
-805 QASRQFGD
+805 QSGRQFGD
-813 ENNPTQENE
+813 EGEQ

>member
-1 MATITE
+1 MATTQE

-38 GERGVIPMMG
+38 GERGLIPMIG

-54 EMVEATP
+54 EMAEAVEP
-61 VEQPPVQP
+61 QQ
-69 VEQAPLAQQQE
+69 LAQLTE
-80 GGILSTLKNLPAA
+80 RPDTGILSTIKSIPAA
-93 IVETVT
+93 VVEAVT
-99 GAERATEATRTL
+99 GRERATEATRTL
-111 PEWTT
+111 PEWTS

-128 LTGLGTLLS
+128 LTGLGTVLS

-143 EIIKSNYP
+143 EIIKANYP

-183 DIPRGVAAA
+183 DIPRVVGGIAA
-192 RLFTPYGAGSV
+192 FIPAGR
-203 GAYLGLQAPK
+203 AT
-213 TILGAGLRGT
+213 TILGAGLKAGLT
-223 GIQTGIEAAKV
+223 QAGIETAKV
-234 GAGAEFKPEQIAK
+234 AAGAEVKPVEIAK
-247 DIAITGGLEA
+247 DIATTGVLEA
-257 VVPAASR
+257 AVPGASR
-264 VVKALKGTPTP
+264 VIKAVRGTPTP
-275 PPPRIEPTMDGV
+275 PLPRIEPTMDGITPPV
-287 TPPVSAPTMPMADL
+287 GAPPVSAPTMPMRELA
-301 VETTRV
+301 ETTKV

-326 SETAADP
+326 SETAPDP
-333 KTLEAAKRLGIDQ
+333 KLIEAAKRLGIDQ
-346 FLQPDHITTNQ
+346 YLQPDHVTTNQ

-372 QARATELEGFKVI
+372 QARAAEIDAFRAI
-385 GERADKLLADIGGT
+385 GERADKLVADIGGT
-399 KDMSTLSATV
+399 KDMSTLSAAV
-409 QKRMQSD
+409 QKQMQSE
-416 VDDLATKTEY
+416 VDGLAAKTED
-426 LFTNTINKAIPVR
+426 LFVNTINKAIPVR
-439 AEVNPQSILNYL
+439 AEVNPESILNYL

-472 KRLSPKKQKIDG
+472 RRLSPKMQKIDD
-484 VDVEVLPTY
+484 VDVEVFPTY

-515 SDRASL
+515 SDRGAL

-535 AQSFGVG
+535 AKSFGVG
-542 EAFEAA
+542 DAFEAA
-548 QKAVKVR
+548 NKAVQVR

-568 QLHLSMVDNVTG
+568 QLHLSMVDNITG
-580 SMKALP
+580 AMKALP
-586 KGDEKKLIALLKAVP
+586 KGDEKKLINLLKAVP
-601 PDMRQEVVASGLN
+601 ADMRQEVVASGLN

-623 KKLGFNEF
+623 KKLGFNEY
-631 ATFYQGL
+631 ATWYQGL

-651 LPTGARKQLSD
+651 LPAGARKQLSD

-672 SSRERIVTGRI
+672 SSKERIVTGRI

-697 VGKIIEAGK
+697 IGKIVEAGK

-732 ASAVTKNKT
+732 ASAVTKSKT
-741 PMQKAADDLLSSRE
+741 PMQQAADDLLSSRE

-777 SKAFTKL
+777 SKAFTKF
-784 AKQLGM
+784 AKELGM
-790 PQQMDYRIQWLLNTM
+790 PQKMDYRVQWLLNTM
-805 QASRQFGD
+805 QSGRQFG
-813 ENNPTQENE
+813 EEGEQ